1 MRRRRAGLG
10 AIGCAGNVHFNLAL
24 TFVAKPIRRMRGMD
38 QTLSIQLD
46 AGSSEACAILHLS
59 GPVTLQTFFALQ
71 SELRAQTAAL
81 VVLDLAG
88 VPYVDSA
95 GLGCFVNAHVSAQR
109 RNGKL
114 VLAGVNDKV
123 QSLVEM
129 TRLSQVLE
137 VKPDWQSAAGAG
149 AK

>member
-1 MRRRRAGLG
+1 
-10 AIGCAGNVHFNLAL
+10 
-24 TFVAKPIRRMRGMD
+24 MRGMD
-38 QTLSIQLD
+38 STLSIQLD
-46 AGSSEACAILHLS
+46 PGSSEACAILHVT
-59 GPVTLQTFFALQ
+59 GAVTLQTFFVLQ

-81 VVLDLAG
+81 VVLDLAA

-95 GLGCFVNAHVSAQR
+95 GLGCFVNAHVSAER
-109 RNGKL
+109 RNAKF

-137 VKPDWQSAAGAG
+137 IQPDWQSAAG
-149 AK
+149 K